1 MKKRLTRGNKKVKAW
16 MFSLPPIKSCLSCN
30 ECATSCYAVKSYR
43 QYPNVKVLWDSNFA
57 LLKHDMFKLYDDLD
71 KQLNNISKRSKL
83 KIVRIHQ
90 SGDFYNQEYVNMWHD
105 LTKKYSNITF
115 YGYTK
120 VSKILDISKLDSLPN
135 VNIIDSYVNGKLN
148 FGDLEYVTK
157 ISEEEGCVICPATLT
172 KDTYK
177 CGGNCSHC
185 FTNKNVVFKIH

>member
-1 MKKRLTRGNKKVKAW
+1 MKNRLTNKNKKVQAW
-16 MFSLPPIKSCLSCN
+16 LFSLPPIKSCLSHK
-30 ECATSCYAVKSYR
+30 ECAKNCYAVKSYR
-43 QYPNVKVLWDSNFA
+43 QYPPVRDLWDNNLNLAKSNLFE
-57 LLKHDMFKLYDDLD
+57 LYDDIVR
-71 KQLNNISKRSKL
+71 QLKTIKKR

-90 SGDFYNQEYVNMWHD
+90 SGDFISQEYVNLWETIAKEFPD
-105 LTKKYSNITF
+105 FIF